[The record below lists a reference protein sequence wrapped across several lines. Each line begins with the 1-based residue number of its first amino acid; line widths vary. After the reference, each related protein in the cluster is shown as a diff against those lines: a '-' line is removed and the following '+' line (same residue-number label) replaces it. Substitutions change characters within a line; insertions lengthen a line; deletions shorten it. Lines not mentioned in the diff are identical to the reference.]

1 MKNRLKENFKDI
13 NKKML
18 SEQIILILDSRKL
31 EFSHYRNIV
40 EQDSNIQVITSDDPE
55 KAGEIIEKYEPDLI
69 LAYDNFNEN
78 ITEICAEIRNQK
90 SLYRPI
96 LVVLSNES
104 SLEKKLEVIKAG
116 ADDFHGMNVNN
127 EELSLRLFAH
137 LRRNIE
143 GLSDTVTKLP
153 VANTVYKIIK
163 RNLELKTTK
172 FMTIMYID
180 VDNYISYK
188 EIYGYIAAEKLIQTF
203 IAIVKTSI
211 NENDFLGQI
220 SENSF
225 IILTTPEKAE
235 KIAMFLSYSF
245 DNVAPKFYS
254 NEDAERGYLLLTGDD
269 KIGRRMPFVSVSI
282 GIASNRYNNFSN
294 YQEALNLSKSIQR
307 LAKSKTGS
315 YWVNDIPKLS
325 GEKVVKQ
332 IQNKILIAEKD
343 AALAYLLSTTLEMQG
358 YKIETVNNIDE
369 IIDIIEK
376 NKPNLVLIDI
386 TEENS
391 LDELAVSSFIKGEY
405 PDIKVIISTVNRN
418 KEKILDSG
426 ADLYIPKPYEL
437 MTLFNW
443 IDRFLNDE
451 I

>member
-1 MKNRLKENFKDI
+1 
-13 NKKML
+13 ML
-18 SEQIILILDSRKL
+18 SELIILILDSRKL
-31 EFSHYRNIV
+31 ESSHYNNIV
-40 EQDSNIQVITSDDPE
+40 EQDSNIQIITSDALE

-69 LAYDNFNEN
+69 LAYDNFNKN
-78 ITEICAEIRNQK
+78 ITEICIEVRSQK

-369 IIDIIEK
+369 ILDIIEK